1 MKEVIALMKREIKAY
16 FSSPLAYA
24 IIFIFLV
31 LSSMGFI
38 RFLDHHVTSR
48 STSMT
53 SSIIVP
59 LALLQGFILLV
70 ILPLVSMRLLTE
82 ERKSG
87 TSELLLTS
95 PVSTL
100 QIVLGK
106 YFGSLSILAVMLCLT
121 FPLPLVL
128 FIKGDPEWGPIV
140 LSYLGVFLVGSAYL
154 AIGLFT
160 SSLTENQ
167 IIASLIC
174 LTILILLLLEDSLRK
189 MTTSFMAE
197 TLTNLSIIQSLS
209 DFATGVFDTKNIIF
223 LLSLISFFLFLTQ
236 RVIDSNKW
244 R

>member
-1 MKEVIALMKREIKAY
+1 MKEVVALMKREIKAY

-31 LSSMGFI
+31 LSSMGFF
-38 RFLDHHVTSR
+38 RFLSHHVASR

-53 SSIIVP
+53 SSIIAP
-59 LALLQGFILLV
+59 LALLEGFILMI
-70 ILPLVSMRLLTE
+70 ILPLVSMRLLSE

-95 PVSTL
+95 PISTL

-128 FIKGDPEWGPIV
+128 FAKGNPELGPLV
-140 LSYLGVFLVGSAYL
+140 LSYIGVFLIGSTYL
-154 AIGLFT
+154 SIGLFA

-167 IIASLIC
+167 IISALIS
-174 LTILILLLLEDSLRK
+174 LTILILFLLEDGLRK

-197 TLTNLSIIQSLS
+197 TLTNISIIQSLS
-209 DFATGVFDTKNIIF
+209 DFATGVVDTKNIIF
-223 LLSLISFFLFLTQ
+223 LLSMISFFLFLTQ